1 MEIEWIDDSKRTG
14 HYFQLNMAEQNEYLD
29 TLYHLSK
36 ATHLSQQVSVRAQE
50 VYQVLRQ
57 SAKRQ
62 VQFIGQP
69 GGGAAAQASDKIMFK

>member
-36 ATHLSQQVSVRAQE
+36 ADHLS
-50 VYQVLRQ
+50 
-57 SAKRQ
+57 
-62 VQFIGQP
+62 
-69 GGGAAAQASDKIMFK
+69 